1 MPSKTHR
8 RVTDILKQEWAQA
21 DSPEKRARVR
31 EMAARADR
39 DPEYF
44 RRLASDPTFGS
55 IGLGP
60 GLALGAASF
69 IPVIGPA
76 IGAGLGAYGVGQL
89 AEGTSR
95 YLDDIPGAGGQILE
109 GALEAGLPIGSSIWR
124 ALRKVPGLPLKEPRR
139 LDAGWGIPETGLVE
153 TRTVTDPRGP
163 SRTVREPVEG
173 AGPTPKPGVV
183 EGEVVGVR
191 QQSPVGPLREL
202 PPVAPEMAPGFPERM
217 GSRTRIYS
225 TGETPSPTRYVTE
238 EGTVIPSDA
247 LGTDMDLRNRI
258 RGEGGSRLDPSRT
271 LPPGGTGT
279 FYGSPGGDLSRA
291 LTGRSATTV
300 PQGRPPGHVQALLD
314 QLSGDPRPPLLARME
329 LDEILEGLGGGGAS
343 GPQQF
348 NEPFLGRAL
357 QEQQLALAIAR
368 KDTAEITKAIDAEAP
383 KGVAK
388 RVAKRVPDEEVI
400 TAGDTAARVP
410 PETEVPPGTPAPQLM
425 TQPGTSPTASTTD
438 PVATTSLMKEA
449 TTVSPEALATIVAR
463 LDPDVMAKWT
473 AQGQANVAEVTGMMR
488 KLGQDDLDTLREW
501 VLKTSTADQLD
512 VLRTGALK
520 PYGGIRESQR
530 SLLRAFTKNFVDK
543 DGDVT
548 AASMRRYLVE
558 EGLVSKATVKALSDD
573 EVAETAV
580 VALSE
585 TVGPWVRAL
594 QDAIGAVDKERGWIH
609 PPGFDIRKWQGPGGQ
624 YARSPLMEPV
634 LSSRKPP
641 TKGPQKGVRTMGRQF
656 RGEDYPPE
664 AEIEKILEKP
674 ENEGLSPGDVT
685 RTYLRG
691 HILRPGGGVDRE
703 RLKNLAINIEEAK
716 MAILLALLSLETGR
730 RVQALG
736 PGAEY
741 ASVG

>member
-1 MPSKTHR
+1 MP
-8 RVTDILKQEWAQA
+8 
-21 DSPEKRARVR
+21 
-31 EMAARADR
+31 
-39 DPEYF
+39 
-44 RRLASDPTFGS
+44 
-55 IGLGP
+55 
-60 GLALGAASF
+60 
-69 IPVIGPA
+69 
-76 IGAGLGAYGVGQL
+76 
-89 AEGTSR
+89 
-95 YLDDIPGAGGQILE
+95 
-109 GALEAGLPIGSSIWR
+109 
-124 ALRKVPGLPLKEPRR
+124 
-139 LDAGWGIPETGLVE
+139 
-153 TRTVTDPRGP
+153 
-163 SRTVREPVEG
+163 
-173 AGPTPKPGVV
+173 
-183 EGEVVGVR
+183 
-191 QQSPVGPLREL
+191 
-202 PPVAPEMAPGFPERM
+202 
-217 GSRTRIYS
+217 
-225 TGETPSPTRYVTE
+225 
-238 EGTVIPSDA
+238 
-247 LGTDMDLRNRI
+247 
-258 RGEGGSRLDPSRT
+258 
-271 LPPGGTGT
+271 
-279 FYGSPGGDLSRA
+279 
-291 LTGRSATTV
+291 GRSATTV

-329 LDEILEGLGGGGAS
+329 RDEILEGLGGGGAS

-348 NEPFLGRAL
+348 IRGGRAEGGIL
-357 QEQQLALAIAR
+357 GTPVKSAVSAPQEEQLALAIAR
-368 KDTAEITKAIDAEAP
+368 QDTAEITKAIDAEAP
-383 KGVAK
+383 QGVAK

-400 TAGDTAARVP
+400 RAGDTAAQVP
-410 PETEVPPGTPAPQLM
+410 PGTEVPPGTPAPQLM

-449 TTVSPEALATIVAR
+449 TTVSPEALATIIAR

-543 DGDVT
+543 NGDVT

-558 EGLVSKATVKALSDD
+558 EGLVSKATVKDLSDD

-594 QDAIGAVDKERGWIH
+594 QDAIGAVDKEMGWRH
-609 PPGFDIRKWQGPGGQ
+609 PPGKDIRKWQGPGGQ
-624 YARSPLMEPV
+624 FARSPLMDPV
-634 LSSRKPP
+634 LSSRKPRE
-641 TKGPQKGVRTMGRQF
+641 GVRTMGRQF

-664 AEIEKILEKP
+664 AEIEKILKKKK
-674 ENEGLSPGDVT
+674 NKGLSPGDVT

-691 HILRPGGGVDRE
+691 HILRPGGGVDPE